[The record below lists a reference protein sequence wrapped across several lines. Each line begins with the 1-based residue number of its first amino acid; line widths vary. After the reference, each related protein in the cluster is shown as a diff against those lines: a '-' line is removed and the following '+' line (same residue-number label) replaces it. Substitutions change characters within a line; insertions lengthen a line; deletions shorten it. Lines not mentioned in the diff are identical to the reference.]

1 MSDELHEGD
10 IHSICKKKT
19 LRASVLAALPA
30 YILGWNALSPIQ
42 NLNWQEMF
50 EMWRNHRSLRMRLTV
65 YDEYDPEQRIAMT
78 TL

>member
-1 MSDELHEGD
+1 MNYVKV
-10 IHSICKKKT
+10 ISILYVKKT
-19 LRASVLAALPA
+19 LRASDLAALPA
-30 YILGWNALSPIQ
+30 HILGRNALSPIQ
-42 NLNWQEMF
+42 DLNWQEMF